1 MNKVLLT
8 GRLTKD
14 PILEHTKQGTPLC
27 QFTIAT
33 NRPIIRDGKKET
45 DFITCVIWSKSAEN
59 LVKFQRKGNLL
70 GVQGELRIDSYES
83 NGERKYKSYVLVENV
98 EYLESRKEMA
108 KEEEEEFKK
117 VSSKTITQET
127 IKIEDNDLPF

>member
-33 NRPIIRDGKKET
+33 NRPVIRDGKRET
-45 DFITCVIWSKSAEN
+45 DFITCVVWSKAAEN

-70 GVQGELRIDSYES
+70 GVQGELRIDNYES
-83 NGERKYKSYVLVENV
+83 NGERKYKSFVLVENV

-117 VSSKTITQET
+117 VSSKTITQES